1 MSLIYSAAILAGGR
15 SSRFGSDK
23 ARHLYG
29 GKALIQHVV
38 DSLSSAAERY
48 VVSAESYLDLP
59 HYPDLNPQ
67 QGPLGGLE
75 TALHHAQHEWL
86 ALAACDLPHLSPEYW
101 SGLAQR
107 ASGQVT
113 LVVTDR
119 PQPLAAFYHA
129 STLDTVRSQLVR
141 GERSLDALLSQ
152 LEVNAVSL
160 EDLGVSEATLLNVND
175 SSDLDKL
182 A

>member
-1 MSLIYSAAILAGGR
+1 MSFTYSAAILAGGR

-23 ARHLYG
+23 ARHLYD
-29 GKALIQHVV
+29 GKPLIQHVA
-38 DSLSSAAERY
+38 DSLVSAAERY
-48 VVSAESYLDLP
+48 VISDESYLDLP
-59 HYPDLNPQ
+59 HYPDLDPQ

-86 ALAACDLPHLSPEYW
+86 AVAACDLPHLSPDYW
-101 SGLAQR
+101 SGLAKQV
-107 ASGQVT
+107 SGQAT
-113 LVVTDR
+113 LVVTAR

-129 STLDTVRSQLVR
+129 SILNTVRSQLAR
-141 GERSLDALLSQ
+141 GERSLHALLSQ
-152 LEVNAVSL
+152 LDINAVSL